1 MTDNALVTIYPM
13 GEEWVAS
20 TETDIV
26 STFDPETLEIKERF
40 NHSLN
45 VAVNMATAHAMVNI
59 RDQEKSQT
67 PIVPQHFFH
76 LECPNK
82 TPVLLAVRAP
92 KALAHVQILV

>member
-1 MTDNALVTIYPM
+1 M

-59 RDQEKSQT
+59 RDQEKS
-67 PIVPQHFFH
+67 
-76 LECPNK
+76 L
-82 TPVLLAVRAP
+82 R
-92 KALAHVQILV
+92 